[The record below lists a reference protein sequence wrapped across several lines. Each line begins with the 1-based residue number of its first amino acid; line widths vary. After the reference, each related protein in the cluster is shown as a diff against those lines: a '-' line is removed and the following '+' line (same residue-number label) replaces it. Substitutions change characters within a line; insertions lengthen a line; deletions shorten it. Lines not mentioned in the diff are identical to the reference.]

1 MALETEADRKYESA
15 AKVAQQI
22 MYYYTHI
29 NRHIT
34 ADISQHSAGCEVLSS
49 LTRSFLNGNSWH
61 LPLPDQGNEES
72 TSLPCGDYA
81 SHKAIVS
88 RMVTLT

>member
-22 MYYYTHI
+22 MYYYTHN

-34 ADISQHSAGCEVLSS
+34 AQRG
-49 LTRSFLNGNSWH
+49 
-61 LPLPDQGNEES
+61 
-72 TSLPCGDYA
+72 
-81 SHKAIVS
+81 
-88 RMVTLT
+88 M